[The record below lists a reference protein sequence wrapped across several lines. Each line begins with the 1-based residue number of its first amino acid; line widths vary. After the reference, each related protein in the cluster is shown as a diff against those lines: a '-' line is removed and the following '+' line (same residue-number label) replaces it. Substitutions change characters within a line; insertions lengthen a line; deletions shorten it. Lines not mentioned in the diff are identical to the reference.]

1 MNRFIVV
8 DGLDGAGKDT
18 HAHLIK
24 EHYEAMGERVL
35 VRSHPHDDNK
45 YGRRAKNALLGHGK
59 KNHVKASLY
68 YALDVIRSI
77 RIYYNTV
84 DTFIVVRYLLG
95 VAYLPLPLAKILY
108 KLFETFLPTS
118 PYMFFLD
125 VDPKESLRRLQNR
138 EEHEMFETLG
148 GLQTVRKKAL
158 HLAKDWLIVHTNRP
172 IEDTHA
178 AIENLLNQLD
188 ERHYQKHNGLHFK
201 DFR

>member
-1 MNRFIVV
+1 MKRFIVV

-18 HAHLIK
+18 HAQLIR
-24 EHYEAMGERVL
+24 EHYEARGEHVL
-35 VRSHPHDDNK
+35 VRSHPNNDNK
-45 YGRRAKNALLGHGK
+45 YGRRAKKALLGHGK
-59 KNHVKASLY
+59 KNHLKASLY

-77 RIYYNTV
+77 RLYHNTA

-125 VDPKESLRRLQNR
+125 VEPVESLHRLQNR
-138 EEHEMFETLG
+138 KEQEMFETLED
-148 GLQTVRKKAL
+148 LQTVRKKAL
-158 HLAKDWLIVHTNRP
+158 HLVKEWHIVHTNRP

-178 AIENLLNQLD
+178 AIKILLNELD
-188 ERHYQKHNGLHFK
+188 EQVTAET
-201 DFR
+201 